1 MFKPAL
7 DLFCYSQS
15 LTMKTDACQNVS
27 NAKKARTVVQ
37 NALKES
43 IAATGPA
50 KNV

>member
-1 MFKPAL
+1 MLKPAL
-7 DLFCYSQS
+7 DLFYYFQS

-27 NAKKARTVVQ
+27 NAKKAQIVVQ
-37 NALKES
+37 NALREL